1 VRISILDLKFKIMD
15 KGKENIIVKKTL
27 EFSFAI
33 IEYVELLEEKKKFI
47 VAKQLLRSGT
57 SVGANVYEAQAAES
71 RPDFIH
77 KFKLAAKEVEET
89 KYWLFLCQHSKS
101 YPECE
106 PLMLL
111 LRDIEKIIG
120 RIIVSSKNG
129 VSNKK

>member
-1 VRISILDLKFKIMD
+1 MEG
-15 KGKENIIVKKTL
+15 GKENIIVKKTL

-71 RPDFIH
+71 RADFIH

-89 KYWLFLCQHSKS
+89 KYWLVLCQNSKS
-101 YPECE
+101 YPACGHLSCL
-106 PLMLL
+106 LM
-111 LRDIEKIIG
+111 DIEKIIT
-120 RIIVSSKNG
+120 RIIVSAREGFSI
-129 VSNKK
+129 KK

>member
-1 VRISILDLKFKIMD
+1 MD
-15 KGKENIIVKKTL
+15 GGRENIIVKKTL

-71 RPDFIH
+71 RADFIH

-89 KYWLFLCQHSKS
+89 KYWLVLCQHSKS

-106 PLMLL
+106 HLL
-111 LRDIEKIIG
+111 CLLKDIEKIIG
-120 RIIVSSKNG
+120 RIIVSSKEG